1 MKARLLG
8 TIAGRKVYRVPVRV
22 TLANSRGTL
31 ADWCDPPRAV
41 IHVTAH
47 SAADAADYV
56 RDQYAT
62 RAETQI
68 EAFGPA
74 GGVTRRFVGWHSAVG
89 AALWSPGPTTARLP
103 LPARPA

>member
-22 TLANSRGTL
+22 TLANSSGTL

-41 IHVTAH
+41 LHVIAH

-56 RDQYAT
+56 RAAYAT
-62 RAETQI
+62 RAETTI
-68 EAFGPA
+68 EAFGP
-74 GGVTRRFVGWHSAVG
+74 GGGITRRFVGWHSAVG
-89 AALWSPGPTTARLP
+89 AALWAPGPATPRLP
-103 LPARPA
+103 LAARPA